1 MLVWQ
6 RMHRPLGRVPFC
18 SIAEKF
24 KSHKQ
29 GQRNVTDEFWFSQD
43 FSAVIG
49 NNVSK
54 HCPES
59 TTDSILKQIVSALH
73 MGERSRASALLL
85 ELGQEKKSLKPHNFV
100 PILQYCARSPDPL
113 LVLETWQIMEEKKV
127 GLDSKCYLL
136 MIRALCKGG
145 YLEEASNMI
154 DFIGESHG
162 IYPTL
167 PVCNTF
173 LGACSD
179 MSRAD
184 YADQCLQL
192 MERGMMGK
200 DEVTYIMLLKLAV
213 SQQNLSAVYEIWK
226 DYIKHFSPSILTLQK
241 LIWSFTRLRD
251 LKSAY
256 EKLQHMVVLAIRG
269 NTFVQTSSR
278 GQLYPSRVNIP
289 IHSNCELGLQK
300 FDLKDNE
307 QSVPLTANAS
317 ACNIQ
322 ECDNE
327 QSVPSTE
334 NAFACNVQE
343 CDNEQSVPS
352 TANAPACNI
361 QESVTLDMGNKEVES
376 AGQVGLDKHKIMP
389 FFRILR
395 WSFNDVI
402 HACAQAK
409 KPGLAKQ
416 LMLQMENIGLL
427 PSSHTYNGF
436 ARAVSKRHFR
446 KGMEVLKTMQQK
458 NLKPCDPTLATIS
471 VACSK
476 ALELDL
482 AEVLL
487 DQITNC
493 PYPYPYNSF
502 LEACDAMDQPERA
515 VRMLAKMKKL
525 KIQPDIRTYQQLF
538 SLVGNTN
545 APYEDGDMLSRVD
558 SAKRIKAI
566 EKDMAKNGV
575 QHSRESMK
583 NLLKAL
589 GKEGMMRELMQY
601 LCVAE
606 DLFYHSNTHLGIPIY
621 NTVLHSLV
629 EAEECRMAIAL
640 FKHMKA
646 SGFEPNAATYCIMID
661 CCRAIRCYK
670 SACALVSM
678 MLRSGFY
685 LQTVGYTVLIK
696 ILLQDE
702 NFDEALNLLDQ
713 GHSEEIKLDVLLYNP
728 VLHAA
733 KDKGRIDIIE
743 LIVEQMHREKIQ
755 PDTTTCH
762 NVFSAYVYCGFHN
775 MAMEALQVLSM
786 RMISQ
791 EDCVLEEKK
800 AELEDLILSEDKEAE
815 SRILE
820 HFKDFE
826 ENFAVALLN
835 LRNCAI
841 LGFPISWSPNKS
853 AWARRLSAN
862 YDSRNKVN

>member
-1 MLVWQ
+1 
-6 RMHRPLGRVPFC
+6 
-18 SIAEKF
+18 
-24 KSHKQ
+24 
-29 GQRNVTDEFWFSQD
+29 
-43 FSAVIG
+43 
-49 NNVSK
+49 
-54 HCPES
+54 
-59 TTDSILKQIVSALH
+59 
-73 MGERSRASALLL
+73 
-85 ELGQEKKSLKPHNFV
+85 
-100 PILQYCARSPDPL
+100 
-113 LVLETWQIMEEKKV
+113 MEEKEV

-167 PVCNTF
+167 PVYNTF
-173 LGACSD
+173 LEACSE

-192 MERGMMGK
+192 MEQRMVGK
-200 DEVTYIMLLKLAV
+200 DEVTYTMLLKLAV
-213 SQQNLSAVYEIWK
+213 SQWNLCAVYEIWE
-226 DYIKHFSPSILTLQK
+226 DYIKHFSPSILTLRNFV
-241 LIWSFTRLRD
+241 WSFTRLRD

-269 NTFVQTSSR
+269 NNFVQTLSR
-278 GQLYPSRVNIP
+278 GQLYPSR
-289 IHSNCELGLQK
+289 HML
-300 FDLKDNE
+300 
-307 QSVPLTANAS
+307 S

-327 QSVPSTE
+327 QFVPSTA
-334 NAFACNVQE
+334 NASACNVQE
-343 CDNEQSVPS
+343 CNNEQSVPL
-352 TANAPACNI
+352 TANAPACKI
-361 QESVTLDMGNKEVES
+361 QGCGTLDMGNKEVKS
-376 AGQVGLDKHKIMP
+376 AGQTGLDKRKIMP
-389 FFRILR
+389 VLRVLR
-395 WSFNDVI
+395 WSFNDVM
-402 HACAQAK
+402 HACGQAK

-427 PSSHTYNGF
+427 PSSHTYNRF

-446 KGMEVLKTMQQK
+446 QGMEVLKTMQQK
-458 NLKPCDPTLATIS
+458 NLKPHDRTLATIS

-502 LEACDAMDQPERA
+502 LQACNAMDQPERA
-515 VRMLAKMKKL
+515 LRMLAKMKKL

-566 EKDMAKNGV
+566 EKDMAKKWCPA
-575 QHSRESMK
+575 QSRINEELVESSWK
-583 NLLKAL
+583 
-589 GKEGMMRELMQY
+589 RR
-601 LCVAE
+601 
-606 DLFYHSNTHLGIPIY
+606 D
-621 NTVLHSLV
+621 VLHSLV

-646 SGFEPNAATYCIMID
+646 SGLEPNAATYCIMID
-661 CCRAIRCYK
+661 CCRTIRCYK

-728 VLHAA
+728 VLHIA

-743 LIVEQMHREKIQ
+743 LIVEQMYREKIQ

-762 NVFSAYVYCGFHN
+762 NVFSAYVYSGFHN

-786 RMISQ
+786 RMISL

-826 ENFAVALLN
+826 EDIAIALLN

-841 LGFPISWSPNKS
+841 LGFPLSWSPNKS
-853 AWARRLSAN
+853 SWARRLSAN
-862 YDSRNKVN
+862 YDSRKKDN

>member
-1 MLVWQ
+1 
-6 RMHRPLGRVPFC
+6 
-18 SIAEKF
+18 
-24 KSHKQ
+24 
-29 GQRNVTDEFWFSQD
+29 
-43 FSAVIG
+43 
-49 NNVSK
+49 
-54 HCPES
+54 
-59 TTDSILKQIVSALH
+59 
-73 MGERSRASALLL
+73 
-85 ELGQEKKSLKPHNFV
+85 
-100 PILQYCARSPDPL
+100 
-113 LVLETWQIMEEKKV
+113 
-127 GLDSKCYLL
+127 
-136 MIRALCKGG
+136 
-145 YLEEASNMI
+145 
-154 DFIGESHG
+154 
-162 IYPTL
+162 
-167 PVCNTF
+167 
-173 LGACSD
+173 
-179 MSRAD
+179 
-184 YADQCLQL
+184 
-192 MERGMMGK
+192 
-200 DEVTYIMLLKLAV
+200 
-213 SQQNLSAVYEIWK
+213 
-226 DYIKHFSPSILTLQK
+226 
-241 LIWSFTRLRD
+241 
-251 LKSAY
+251 
-256 EKLQHMVVLAIRG
+256 MVVLAIRG
-269 NTFVQTSSR
+269 NNFVQTLSR

-289 IHSNCELGLQK
+289 IHSKSKLGLQK
-300 FDLKDNE
+300 FELKDNE
-307 QSVPLTANAS
+307 QSIPLTAYAS

-327 QSVPSTE
+327 QFVPSTA
-334 NAFACNVQE
+334 NASACNVQE
-343 CDNEQSVPS
+343 CNNEQSVPL
-352 TANAPACNI
+352 TANAPACKI
-361 QESVTLDMGNKEVES
+361 QGCGTLDMGNKEVKS
-376 AGQVGLDKHKIMP
+376 AGQTGLDKRKIMP
-389 FFRILR
+389 VLRVLR
-395 WSFNDVI
+395 WSFNDVM
-402 HACAQAK
+402 HACGQAK

-427 PSSHTYNGF
+427 PSSHTYNRF

-446 KGMEVLKTMQQK
+446 QGMEVLKTMQQK
-458 NLKPCDPTLATIS
+458 NLKPHDPTLATIS

-502 LEACDAMDQPERA
+502 LQACDAMDQPERA
-515 VRMLAKMKKL
+515 LRMLAKMKKL

-575 QHSRESMK
+575 QHSQESMK

-589 GKEGMMRELMQY
+589 GKEGMVRELMQY

-606 DLFYHSNTHLGIPIY
+606 DLFYHSNRHLGIPLY
-621 NTVLHSLV
+621 NSVLHSLV

-646 SGFEPNAATYCIMID
+646 SGLEPNAATYCIMID
-661 CCRAIRCYK
+661 CCRTIRCYK

-728 VLHAA
+728 VLHIA

-743 LIVEQMHREKIQ
+743 LIAEQMYREKIQ

-786 RMISQ
+786 RMISL

-800 AELEDLILSEDKEAE
+800 AELEYLILSEDKEAE

-826 ENFAVALLN
+826 EDIAIALLN

-841 LGFPISWSPNKS
+841 LGFPLSWSPNKS
-853 AWARRLSAN
+853 SWARRLSAN
-862 YDSRNKVN
+862 YDSRKKDN

>member
-1 MLVWQ
+1 
-6 RMHRPLGRVPFC
+6 
-18 SIAEKF
+18 
-24 KSHKQ
+24 
-29 GQRNVTDEFWFSQD
+29 
-43 FSAVIG
+43 
-49 NNVSK
+49 
-54 HCPES
+54 
-59 TTDSILKQIVSALH
+59 
-73 MGERSRASALLL
+73 
-85 ELGQEKKSLKPHNFV
+85 
-100 PILQYCARSPDPL
+100 
-113 LVLETWQIMEEKKV
+113 
-127 GLDSKCYLL
+127 
-136 MIRALCKGG
+136 
-145 YLEEASNMI
+145 
-154 DFIGESHG
+154 
-162 IYPTL
+162 
-167 PVCNTF
+167 
-173 LGACSD
+173 
-179 MSRAD
+179 
-184 YADQCLQL
+184 
-192 MERGMMGK
+192 
-200 DEVTYIMLLKLAV
+200 
-213 SQQNLSAVYEIWK
+213 
-226 DYIKHFSPSILTLQK
+226 
-241 LIWSFTRLRD
+241 
-251 LKSAY
+251 
-256 EKLQHMVVLAIRG
+256 MVVLAIRG
-269 NTFVQTSSR
+269 NNFVQTLSR

-289 IHSNCELGLQK
+289 IHSKSKLGLQK
-300 FDLKDNE
+300 FELKDNE
-307 QSVPLTANAS
+307 QSIPLTAYAS

-327 QSVPSTE
+327 QFVPSTA
-334 NAFACNVQE
+334 NASACNVQE
-343 CDNEQSVPS
+343 CNNEQSVPL
-352 TANAPACNI
+352 TANAPACKI
-361 QESVTLDMGNKEVES
+361 QGCGTLDMGNKEVKS
-376 AGQVGLDKHKIMP
+376 AGQTGLDKRKIMP
-389 FFRILR
+389 VLRVLR
-395 WSFNDVI
+395 WSFNDVM
-402 HACAQAK
+402 HACGQAK

-427 PSSHTYNGF
+427 PSSHTYNRF

-446 KGMEVLKTMQQK
+446 QGMEVLKTMQQK
-458 NLKPCDPTLATIS
+458 NLKPHDPTLATIS

-502 LEACDAMDQPERA
+502 LQACDAMDQPKRA
-515 VRMLAKMKKL
+515 LRMLAKMKKL

-575 QHSRESMK
+575 QHSQESMK

-589 GKEGMMRELMQY
+589 GKEGMVRELMQY

-606 DLFYHSNTHLGIPIY
+606 DLFYHSNRHLGIPLY
-621 NTVLHSLV
+621 NSVLHSLV

-646 SGFEPNAATYCIMID
+646 SGLEPNAATYCIMID
-661 CCRAIRCYK
+661 CCRTIRCYK

-728 VLHAA
+728 VLHIA

-743 LIVEQMHREKIQ
+743 LIAEQMYREKIQ

-786 RMISQ
+786 RMISL

-800 AELEDLILSEDKEAE
+800 AELEYLILSEDKEAE

-826 ENFAVALLN
+826 EDIAIALLN

-841 LGFPISWSPNKS
+841 LGFPLSWSPNKS
-853 AWARRLSAN
+853 SWARRLSAN
-862 YDSRNKVN
+862 YDSRKKDN